1 MMALLRIRFDH
12 ASDVGFLLYKYLLHV
27 ITVLYFT
34 RKPLR
39 RNENPAW
46 QSGKPLEPEN
56 AAHPLSSWEPFRSL
70 RSIHLRRQKKQ
81 RHAAF

>member
-1 MMALLRIRFDH
+1 MIALLRIRFDH

-39 RNENPAW
+39 RE
-46 QSGKPLEPEN
+46 
-56 AAHPLSSWEPFRSL
+56 
-70 RSIHLRRQKKQ
+70 
-81 RHAAF
+81 